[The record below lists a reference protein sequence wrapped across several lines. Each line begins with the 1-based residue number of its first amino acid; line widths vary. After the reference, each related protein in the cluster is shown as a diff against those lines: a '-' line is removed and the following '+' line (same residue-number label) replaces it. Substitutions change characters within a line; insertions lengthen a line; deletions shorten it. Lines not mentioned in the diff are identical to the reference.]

1 MGVESSWDKKYNT
14 KIRRLR
20 AMVIHLLLSLLV
32 GSVLGQDNAVVDYNR
47 ACPDGFFYAGEAL
60 VPGNSSHNTRD
71 IYWELGDTSPIY
83 SCYKFMKDQTNFV
96 DATLECN
103 ELQGQLASINDSL
116 EADILVSH
124 KFMQFLPDELKEELN
139 VTGETSE
146 VLTSGIELSRGHW
159 TWFGAGQPVDIDI
172 SSVIEKDEDNST
184 DVVHCISIRWEKDE
198 NKTVLVY
205 SAVPCTFNI
214 NATLCEV
221 KVYTTTWYAW
231 MFTNWLQILFFL
243 TLSVLL
249 MSTCCMFQALFFR
262 NARPRHQAARPVN
275 SPPPYTP
282 HPPSYSYNEN
292 YMTKANKYMQKGKE
306 ALSKVTLGKPKD
318 DDQVQLSTA

>member
-1 MGVESSWDKKYNT
+1 MERG
-14 KIRRLR
+14 
-20 AMVIHLLLSLLV
+20 LV
-32 GSVLGQDNAVVDYNR
+32 LCLIFGSALASDGLFVADYNR
-47 ACPDGFFYAGEAL
+47 ACPDGFFYAGESDGTA
-60 VPGNSSHNTRD
+60 SSNLTRD
-71 IYWELGDTSPIY
+71 IYWEMGDTSPIY
-83 SCYKFMKDQTNFV
+83 SCYKFMTNQSNFV
-96 DATLECN
+96 DATLTCN
-103 ELQGQLASINDSL
+103 DLEGQLVSINDSL
-116 EADILVSH
+116 EDVILTSQ
-124 KFMQFLPDELKEELN
+124 KFINFLPVELLEELTA
-139 VTGETSE
+139 TGETSE
-146 VLTSGIELSRGHW
+146 VLTSGIELVKRQW
-159 TWFGAGQPVDIDI
+159 TWFGAGEPVEPEI
-172 SSVIEKDEDNST
+172 SSAIRYDEEYNNT
-184 DVVHCISIRWEKDE
+184 DAVNCISIRWEMNE
-198 NKTVLVY
+198 NKTTLVY
-205 SAVPCTFNI
+205 TAVPCTYNI

-282 HPPSYSYNEN
+282 HPPTYSYNEN